1 MHDYLLPKFSKT
13 AIQAYIKDN
22 RINANLLF
30 YRYLEGKSSKDT
42 AERNTTNTTAETLKN
57 HFIKKASPSMSKALL
72 VRHEAFLRQWE
83 ADYGKGSVREKP
95 LELTSR
101 MVVGMGIPSSLEN
114 GLLLHWTHGIPYING
129 EALKG
134 AARSFAREGLNTNDN
149 FSKEE
154 FRNIFGSFNKEK
166 EEEKPEDL
174 LRGKVV
180 FFDAFPEPV
189 NDFFDVDIITSHYGP
204 YYTPVDNTNDPA
216 SLSSLPGD
224 WHMPNPVAFLT
235 VKEGLI
241 FRFAVAS
248 IDESL
253 AKRAWKWLETA
264 LIRRGVGAKKH
275 IGYGHF
281 MPGKNIESEFDR
293 FMTRL
298 NNIKSQMLI
307 GSVSAL
313 VNALE
318 KINDTKERQKGAQEL
333 TKRIGNKKL
342 NQKLNQKRDK
352 EWAKQLKDFL
362 LE

>member
-1 MHDYLLPKFSKT
+1 MPDYLLPKFSKT
-13 AIQAYIKDN
+13 AIKNYIEEKKT
-22 RINANLLF
+22 NANLLF
-30 YRYLEGKSSKDT
+30 YRYLHGVSTQNADKGD
-42 AERNTTNTTAETLKN
+42 TTAETLKN

-83 ADYGKGSVREKP
+83 TDYGKGSVCEKP
-95 LELTSR
+95 LELTGR
-101 MVVGMGIPSSLEN
+101 MVVGMGIPSSFEN

-149 FSKEE
+149 FSREE
-154 FRNIFGSFNKEK
+154 FRNIFGSFNNEK
-166 EEEKPEDL
+166 EEEKLEDL

-216 SLSSLPGD
+216 SLPGD

-253 AKRAWKWLETA
+253 AKRAWEWLETA

-281 MPGKNIESEFDR
+281 MPGENIKSEFDR

-333 TKRIGNKKL
+333 TKRIGRKKL
-342 NQKLNQKRDK
+342 NQKSDK

>member
-1 MHDYLLPKFSKT
+1 MPDYLLPKFSKT
-13 AIQAYIKDN
+13 AIEDYIKDKKT
-22 RINANLLF
+22 NANLLF
-30 YRYLEGKSSKDT
+30 YCYLHAVSTKNADKGD
-42 AERNTTNTTAETLKN
+42 TTAETLKN

-72 VRHEAFLRQWE
+72 ARHEAFLRQWE
-83 ADYGKGSVREKP
+83 ADYGKGSVCEKS

-101 MVVGMGIPSSLEN
+101 MVVGMGIPSSFEN

-134 AARSFAREGLNTNDN
+134 AARSFAKEGHRDDDN

-154 FRNIFGSFNKEK
+154 FRNIFGSFNNEK
-166 EEEKPEDL
+166 EEEKPEDF

-189 NDFFDVDIITSHYGP
+189 NEFFDVDIITSHYGP

-248 IDESL
+248 TDESL

-298 NNIKSQMLI
+298 NDIRSQMLI
-307 GSVSAL
+307 GRVSEL

-333 TKRIGNKKL
+333 TKRIGRK
-342 NQKLNQKRDK
+342 KLNQKRDK
-352 EWAKQLKDFL
+352 EWAKQLKNFL

>member
-1 MHDYLLPKFSKT
+1 M
-13 AIQAYIKDN
+13 
-22 RINANLLF
+22 
-30 YRYLEGKSSKDT
+30 
-42 AERNTTNTTAETLKN
+42 
-57 HFIKKASPSMSKALL
+57 
-72 VRHEAFLRQWE
+72 
-83 ADYGKGSVREKP
+83 
-95 LELTSR
+95 
-101 MVVGMGIPSSLEN
+101 
-114 GLLLHWTHGIPYING
+114 
-129 EALKG
+129 
-134 AARSFAREGLNTNDN
+134 
-149 FSKEE
+149 
-154 FRNIFGSFNKEK
+154 
-166 EEEKPEDL
+166 
-174 LRGKVV
+174 RGKVV
-180 FFDAFPEPV
+180 FFDALPESV
-189 NDFFDVDIITSHYGP
+189 NEFFDVDIITSHYGP
-204 YYTPVDNTNDPA
+204 YYTPVDNTNDPT
-216 SLSSLPGD
+216 SLPGD
-224 WHMPNPVAFLT
+224 WHMPNPVAFLA

-281 MPGKNIESEFDR
+281 MPGKNIESEFNI

-298 NNIKSQMLI
+298 NNIRSQMLI

-342 NQKLNQKRDK
+342 NQKRDK

>member
-1 MHDYLLPKFSKT
+1 MPDYLLPKFSKT
-13 AIQAYIKDN
+13 AIEAYIKDN
-22 RINANLLF
+22 KTNANLLF
-30 YRYLEGKSSKDT
+30 YRYLHGVSTKNADEGDT
-42 AERNTTNTTAETLKN
+42 TYETLKN
-57 HFIKKASPSMSKALL
+57 HFIKKASASMSKALL

-83 ADYGKGSVREKP
+83 DDYGKGSVYEKP
-95 LELTSR
+95 LELTGR
-101 MVVGMGIPSSLEN
+101 MVVGMGISSSFEN

-134 AARSFAREGLNTNDN
+134 AARSFAKEGHRDDDN

-154 FRNIFGSFNKEK
+154 FKDIFGSFNKEK
-166 EEEKPEDL
+166 AEEKPEDI

-189 NDFFDVDIITSHYGP
+189 NEFFNVDIITSHYGP
-204 YYTPVDNTNDPA
+204 YYTPVDNSNDPA
-216 SLSSLPGD
+216 YLPGD

-253 AKRAWKWLETA
+253 AKRAWEWLETA

-281 MPGKNIESEFDR
+281 MPGKNIESEFNI

-298 NNIKSQMLI
+298 NNIRSQMLI
-307 GSVSAL
+307 GSVSEL

-318 KINDTKERQKGAQEL
+318 KINDIKERQKGAQEL
-333 TKRIGNKKL
+333 TKRIGRKKL
-342 NQKLNQKRDK
+342 DQKSDK
-352 EWAKQLKDFL
+352 EWAKKLKDFL